1 MIYRVIIRS
10 GNVDLWFDF
19 VEYGQAAVFAE
30 AAKLQNVPNNPRAYA
45 DTVDKVSME
54 ILTLE
59 EQRSQMNGFE
69 RNREDV
75 SQYAE

>member
-19 VEYGQAAVFAE
+19 VEYGQACKFME
-30 AAKLQNVPNNPRAYA
+30 AAKLNNVPNNPKAYA
-45 DTVDKVSME
+45 DVVDDV
-54 ILTLE
+54 IIRPFTIE
-59 EQRSQMNGFE
+59 EQKSQMRAFDG
-69 RNREDV
+69 EDV